1 MKKFS
6 PILLI
11 GLLAG
16 LLTMVSCGQAPQKA
30 EFVVQVSLGGWNSA
44 DYTAEEVI
52 GRIREVN
59 ALIPVKKVIIGWSID
74 KDVYRQVG
82 EYLHQNDIQML
93 LWLPVFA
100 ETEEVCENVPAV
112 DLAGVI
118 PANYDL
124 AAGEGFRFN
133 CPTRPQTAANVIA
146 IYDNHFKDCGFDG
159 VFLDRIRTQS
169 FVSGVSGVLSCGCPY
184 CKEAFKAEG
193 VDLDAVLAAYNEK
206 GDAFFS
212 VTGYVPESGFT
223 FADPVASA
231 YFKAKGHVVSGA
243 VAAIAD
249 SFHERGLEVGMDL
262 YAPFM
267 APFVGQDYSILSKHA
282 DFIKPMLYRQTF
294 APAGMGFEYDLLR
307 KAVPGA
313 QGYPEFKMDVDFLD
327 SQLKAMEPYAC
338 GKYPGIEIN
347 YREKV
352 VPTSPEYVTESL
364 ETVMRHGFDGAVLS
378 WNIMEAPDS
387 HISCLDP
394 NSLQNNIKVT
404 RIWDSEKHCAFT
416 SLTSFEGRYYVAFRE
431 AGSHIFEA
439 DGSARGQIR
448 ILESRNG
455 KEWKSVA
462 CLSKEG
468 YDLRDPSLSVTPDGR
483 LLVSMGGSVYV
494 DKKLVGRDPM
504 YSESNDGRTFS
515 NPEPIE
521 IVSPNATGEDW
532 LWKVDWYGDTGYG
545 VVYSEANKEIDP
557 DNTTIVFLVKTK
569 DGVHY
574 EDVTKINLPGFP
586 NEASVHFLPDGRMLM
601 LLRQESLDRQGIW
614 GVSEPP
620 YTDWKLTKIGFQVG
634 GPNFIVLNDSTIIAG
649 TRSYLIPGSYRTMLL
664 KGGLDGH
671 FEQMA
676 VLPSNG
682 DTSYPGFLVVGDELW
697 VSYYSS
703 HATPKAAVYL
713 AKIPL
718 KSLY

>member
-1 MKKFS
+1 MKKFRVLR
-6 PILLI
+6 LL
-11 GLLAG
+11 GALAG
-16 LLTMVSCGQAPQKA
+16 LLTLASCQQAPKQP
-30 EFVVQVSLGGWNSA
+30 EFVVQVSLGPWDSA

-52 GRIREVN
+52 GRIQEVN
-59 ALIPVKKVIIGWSID
+59 ALIPVRKVIIGWTMDQEI
-74 KDVYRQVG
+74 YRQVG
-82 EYLHQNDIQML
+82 EYLHKNGIKML

-100 ETEEVCENVPAV
+100 ETEEVCENEPAV
-112 DLAGVI
+112 DLAGGI

-133 CPTRPQTAANVIA
+133 CPTRPETAANVVA
-146 IYDNHFKDCGFDG
+146 IYDEHFKDCGFDG

-169 FVSGVSGVLSCGCPY
+169 FVGGVSGVLSCGCSH
-184 CKEAFKAEG
+184 CKEVFQAEG

-212 VTGYVPESGFT
+212 VTGYEPEGGFS

-231 YFKAKGHVVSGA
+231 YFKAKGHVVSNA

-249 SFHERGLEVGMDL
+249 SFHDRGLEVGMDL

-267 APFVGQDYSILSKHA
+267 APFVGQDYEILSQHA

-313 QGYPEFKMDVDFLD
+313 EGYPEFKMDVDFLD

-347 YREKV
+347 YRENV
-352 VPTSPEYVTESL
+352 VPTSPESVTESL
-364 ETVMRHGFDGAVLS
+364 RTVMSHGFDGAVLS

-394 NSLQNNIKVT
+394 NSLQNSIQVT

-416 SLTSFEGRYYVAFRE
+416 SLTSFKGRYYVAFRE

-455 KEWKSVA
+455 KKWKSVA

-504 YSESNDGRTFS
+504 YSFCTDGRHFS
-515 NPEPIE
+515 DPEPIE

-532 LWKVDWYGDTGYG
+532 LWKVDWNGDTGYG
-545 VVYSEANKEIDP
+545 VVYSEANKETDP

-586 NEASVHFLPDGRMLM
+586 NEAAVHFLPDGRMLM
-601 LLRQESLDRQGIW
+601 LLRQESLDRQGVW
-614 GVSEPP
+614 GVSEAP
-620 YTDWKLTKIGFQVG
+620 YTDWSLTKTGFQLG

-649 TRSYLIPGSYRTMLL
+649 SRSYQVPGSYKTMLL
-664 KGGLDGH
+664 KGGPDGH
-671 FEQMA
+671 FEQIA
-676 VLPSNG
+676 VLPSDG
-682 DTSYPGFLVVGDELW
+682 DTSYPGFLVVGNELW

-713 AKIPL
+713 ARIPL
-718 KSLY
+718 KMLE